1 MIAPM
6 VMAWIKVKDLD
17 DTEVAKALAT
27 SLAPMFQASRK
38 AKNNPITKMY
48 VNCGRAAIASSLV

>member
-6 VMAWIKVKDLD
+6 VMAWSKVKDLE
-17 DTEVAKALAT
+17 DTEVANALAT

-38 AKNNPITKMY
+38 ANNKPTTKMY
-48 VNCGRAAIASSLV
+48 VN

>member
-1 MIAPM
+1 M
-6 VMAWIKVKDLD
+6 VMAWIKVKDLEE
-17 DTEVAKALAT
+17 TEVANALAT

-48 VNCGRAAIASSLV
+48 VN